1 MISSRSRAR
10 QQALSACP
18 VGQPILNLACRRLLG
33 GAVAP
38 AITALDG
45 RKPTSSVRAQA
56 PSERKR
62 GSKLHDT
69 VALLSHNSADI
80 RSIQHPGSAEA
91 KLKIATVERP

>member
-1 MISSRSRAR
+1 MISSRIRAR
-10 QQALSACP
+10 HLAILACTVEQQ
-18 VGQPILNLACRRLLG
+18 ILNLSCHRLLG
-33 GAVAP
+33 GAVSP
-38 AITALDG
+38 AITTLDG
-45 RKPTSSVRAQA
+45 RKPNSSVRAQA
-56 PSERKR
+56 SSERKR